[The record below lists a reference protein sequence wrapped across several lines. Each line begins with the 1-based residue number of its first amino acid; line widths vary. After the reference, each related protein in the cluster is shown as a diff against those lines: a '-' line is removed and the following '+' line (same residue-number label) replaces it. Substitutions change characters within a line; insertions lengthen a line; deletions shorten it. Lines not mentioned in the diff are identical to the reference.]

1 MAKLQEISFVDIL
14 PPNLAADE
22 TLHAA
27 AVALDGELQA
37 VTKLTRL
44 VLLLARLD
52 ELDDATVD
60 MLAKQFKVDFYDA
73 NTELTRKRELVRRSI
88 AWHRTKGTPDAVQYV
103 VDMLLDGATVS
114 EFWEYDGTPYHF
126 KVGGITGPLVSGATI
141 TKAGKAIKVAKN
153 TRSHLD
159 SISFTRSLHG
169 PLHIGSAIQVNKT
182 IVIKPT
188 PPADVNVVTSLHVGS
203 AVQVYKEV
211 TINAKLGQHHTY

>member
-88 AWHRTKGTPDAVQYV
+88 AWHRTKGTPGAVQSV
-103 VDMLLDGATVS
+103 VDILLDGATVS
-114 EFWEYDGTPYHF
+114 EYWEYDGKPYHF
-126 KVGGITGPLVSGATI
+126 KVGGITGPLVDGNTI
-141 TKAGKAIKVAKN
+141 LKVGKAIQVAKN

-159 SISFTRSLHG
+159 SISFDRKLTRTLHV
-169 PLHIGSAIQVNKT
+169 GSAIQVNKT
-182 IVIKPT
+182 IVIKPM
-188 PPADVNVVTSLHVGS
+188 PPADVVINTALHVGS
-203 AVQVYKEV
+203 AVQMYKEV
-211 TINAKLGQHHTY
+211 IVNAKLG